1 MTPAIESR
9 STATTTCTSCGTTLS
24 ADSNGSIWDA
34 VRELGRLRDARGW
47 LTDHAYGRRWCP
59 GCVAD
64 GAPMRALP
72 PVVEVGAVPR
82 VLMRDQAP
90 SIEGNALP
98 QKWDSGSVE
107 GAPGDQGAAAAGR
120 QSNGSDLANVL
131 EARDP

>member
-1 MTPAIESR
+1 MERAAIEAR
-9 STATTTCTSCGTTLS
+9 STAKSTCTSCGTTLS

-82 VLMRDQAP
+82 ALMRHQADLG
-90 SIEGNALP
+90 SNALP
-98 QKWDSGSVE
+98 QKRDSGSVE
-107 GAPGDQGAAAAGR
+107 GAPGDQGAPERCWKHQPG
-120 QSNGSDLANVL
+120 DLA
-131 EARDP
+131 ET

>member
-64 GAPMRALP
+64 GAHLRALP
-72 PVVEVGAVPR
+72 PMVEVGVVPR
-82 VLMRDQAP
+82 TLMRHQPP
-90 SIEGNALP
+90 SIDGNALL
-98 QKWDSGSVE
+98 QQRDSGRVE
-107 GAPGDQGAAAAGR
+107 GAPGDQGAAAEGR
-120 QSNGSDLANVL
+120 EPQGSDLANVL